1 MTATSSLPP
10 VLPVRKQA
18 HRINSALAERLDAVL
33 PEAMHAADIDAW
45 LIICQEDNLDPIF
58 TTMIPM
64 DTWCPILQILL
75 FIKRGDRI
83 QRLNISG
90 TNTHALYERPYIGQ
104 LVEEQWS
111 RLIAILDEADPQR
124 IGVNFGSVQWAAGGL
139 TFNLL
144 QQLLARVPERFR
156 TRFVSAEPAAIH
168 WSTSLT
174 PTDIATYEEVATIA
188 HAIIAETYSRAAIE
202 PGVTTVEDLM
212 WFYWQRCN
220 DLGLPMSFKPSFRL
234 IRRSEATLRY
244 GRDDQVIRE
253 GDLIHCDVG
262 FQYLRFNS
270 DHQQIAYVLDPG
282 ETDAPTGLK
291 ALLAEGTR
299 LQDIFMSSF
308 ESGIS
313 GDELLAIILKK
324 ARAAG
329 VPGPKVY
336 SHSVGLFLHEPGP
349 LIGLPWEQESNPGRG
364 DVLVIPNSCFTMELS
379 VTGPVAEWDSEE
391 VRLPLEED
399 VVWDGSVCRPLD
411 GRQTAFHLI

>member
-1 MTATSSLPP
+1 MTERLPFP
-10 VLPVRKQA
+10 PLLPVREQA
-18 HRINSALAERLDAVL
+18 QRINSALAERLDTVL
-33 PEAMHAADIDAW
+33 PLAMRAADLDAW
-45 LIICQEDNLDPIF
+45 LIICQEDDLDPIF

-75 FIKRGDRI
+75 FIDRGDHI
-83 QRLNISG
+83 ERLNISG
-90 TNTHALYERPYIGQ
+90 TNTHALYDRPYIGQ
-104 LVEEQWS
+104 LVEEQWT
-111 RLIAILDEADPQR
+111 RLVSALDLADPLR
-124 IGVNFGSVQWAAGGL
+124 VGLNFGSVQWAAGGL

-174 PTDIATYEEVATIA
+174 PTDIAIYEDVSVLA
-188 HAIIAETYSRAAIE
+188 HAIIADTYSRAAIE
-202 PGVTTVEDLM
+202 PGLTTIEDLT
-212 WFYWQRCN
+212 WYYWQRCN

-234 IRRSEATLRY
+234 IRSTASKLRF
-244 GRDDQVIRE
+244 GDNDQVIRG

-262 FQYLRFNS
+262 FKYLRFNS
-270 DHQQIAYVLDPG
+270 DHQQVAYVLEPG
-282 ETDAPTGLK
+282 ERDAPAGLK
-291 ALLAEGTR
+291 TLLAEGNR
-299 LQDIFMSSF
+299 LQDIFMESF

-324 ARAAG
+324 AREAG
-329 VPGPKVY
+329 IPGPKVY
-336 SHSVGLFLHEPGP
+336 SHSVGFFLHEPGP

-379 VTGPVAEWDSEE
+379 VTGPVAEWGSEE

-399 VVWDGSVCRPLD
+399 VLWDGAVCRPLD
-411 GRQTAFHLI
+411 GRQTAFYLI